1 MDDELKKQTEILK
14 EMLKWVKFSG
24 MKSVKEVLLNNLT
37 DDTKILVYH
46 YSDGVNSIP
55 MLKNLIGI
63 KGNVVIFNL
72 WNKWKN
78 IGIMEK
84 VPAKGGERGK
94 KIFHLEDFGIQI
106 PEIKKQETEGI
117 NEARELLQ
125 EEDTEENKVNEE
137 IKEENSENGQKF

>member
-1 MDDELKKQTEILK
+1 MLNELKKQTEILT

-37 DDTKILVYH
+37 DNTKILVYH
-46 YSDGVNSIP
+46 YSDGINSIP

-63 KGNVVIFNL
+63 KGNTVIFNL

-94 KIFHLEDFGIQI
+94 KIFNLEDFGIQI
-106 PEIKKQETEGI
+106 PEINQQKTKEI
-117 NEARELLQ
+117 NEVEELMHG
-125 EEDTEENKVNEE
+125 ENTKENKVDEE
-137 IKEENSENGQKF
+137 IKEENSENGL